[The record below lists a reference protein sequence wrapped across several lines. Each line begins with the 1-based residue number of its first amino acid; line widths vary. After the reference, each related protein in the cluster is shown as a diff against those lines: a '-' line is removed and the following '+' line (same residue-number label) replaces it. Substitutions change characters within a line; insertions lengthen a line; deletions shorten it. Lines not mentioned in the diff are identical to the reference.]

1 MPIVPE
7 VMGKRKWE
15 RKMFAFFDGIMM
27 RVTAVTLVSRRK
39 DIKGRKSFSIIR
51 GLPSVLTKYNLK
63 RASQVNKVSL
73 DSSN

>member
-1 MPIVPE
+1 
-7 VMGKRKWE
+7 
-15 RKMFAFFDGIMM
+15 MFAFFDGIMM